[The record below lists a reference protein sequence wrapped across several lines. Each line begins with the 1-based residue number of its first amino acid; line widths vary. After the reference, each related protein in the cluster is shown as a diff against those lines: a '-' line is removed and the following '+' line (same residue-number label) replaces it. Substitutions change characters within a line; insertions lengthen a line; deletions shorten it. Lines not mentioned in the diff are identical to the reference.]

1 MIHIKSGDAE
11 IAYQVLGSGS
21 PLVLLHPFPV
31 HHEFWL
37 PAAQALTSRFQ
48 LILPDLRGHGESG
61 VGEGPA
67 TMEKH
72 AIDIARILD
81 HAEMGRV
88 PFVGVSIGGYALFEF
103 WRRYRGRVAAL
114 ALCNTKA
121 SADSPEAKAGRLQA
135 AADVLERGTESFFES
150 MVPKLIG
157 QTTRDSRPDLVDGAL
172 RMMRK
177 MSAGN
182 VAQVQRGMAERPDS
196 VPDLKMINVP
206 TLLVTG
212 DEDILTGPPEAELM
226 RRNIAGSEL
235 KIVRHA
241 GHYSPWEQATEV
253 GGAAARA
260 RARLH
265 WVCYNSFAMS
275 SNTTI
280 DTFLVPEKTVV
291 NAKGD
296 GPALDISGAAS
307 RVFLLTLDITDII
320 EQEALDMSIYG
331 SADGS
336 VWDAKPLT
344 AFPQKFYRGQH
355 PLLLDL
361 TGHAGAKF
369 IRAHWEVN
377 RWGRGTE
384 TPMFE
389 FHLAIRE
396 VPPDILKEATA
407 EAKALA

>member
-37 PAAQALTSRFQ
+37 PALQALTSRFQ

-81 HAEMGRV
+81 HVEIGRV
-88 PFVGVSIGGYALFEF
+88 PFVGVSIGGYVLFEF

-235 KIVRHA
+235 KIIRHA

-253 GGAAARA
+253 GKLLRQFFDNVGASVPARA
-260 RARLH
+260 
-265 WVCYNSFAMS
+265 
-275 SNTTI
+275 
-280 DTFLVPEKTVV
+280 
-291 NAKGD
+291 
-296 GPALDISGAAS
+296 
-307 RVFLLTLDITDII
+307 
-320 EQEALDMSIYG
+320 
-331 SADGS
+331 
-336 VWDAKPLT
+336 
-344 AFPQKFYRGQH
+344 
-355 PLLLDL
+355 
-361 TGHAGAKF
+361 
-369 IRAHWEVN
+369 
-377 RWGRGTE
+377 
-384 TPMFE
+384 
-389 FHLAIRE
+389 
-396 VPPDILKEATA
+396 
-407 EAKALA
+407 